1 MNLNKDKKSSL
12 LMTFL
17 IVITVR
23 IECQVLG
30 PKFVQKTRKSFIL
43 ASQLQCNNYRQHIIT
58 IHIPD
63 FIIIKMV
70 NNLIDQIVICMYI

>member
-1 MNLNKDKKSSL
+1 
-12 LMTFL
+12 MTFL

-23 IECQVLG
+23 MECQVLG
-30 PKFVQKTRKSFIL
+30 PKFAQKIRKSFIL

-58 IHIPD
+58 IHIAD

-70 NNLIDQIVICMYI
+70 NNLINQIVLCMYI